1 MSVSLVLLDNII
13 IITSYH
19 RTLCVMLDISSGDL
33 IALSGTAYEQD
44 EYFIAPTLSWRWHN

>member
-1 MSVSLVLLDNII
+1 MSLVLLDNII

-44 EYFIAPTLSWRWHN
+44 EYFIAPTLSWR